1 MPSSKA
7 VKVSMNLRDLSYL
20 VALTEL
26 RNFSQAAEQCSIGQ
40 PTLSTQIK
48 KLEDYLGVD
57 LFTREKNAVDIT
69 EVCREILPIAQRI
82 LDDVQSI
89 RQIAAHASDRHRN
102 MLSLGAF
109 PSLAS
114 YALPE
119 YVFRL
124 KQHYPDLKLQLVEE
138 KTHSLMALLLDK
150 KLDAALLALPVEHA
164 GLEYRTLFEDPFTL
178 AVCADHP
185 LAHLAEVDLSMVARE
200 NLLLLDEGH
209 CLRDQALKL
218 CHPSRFVEHDF
229 RASSLE
235 TLRFMVKNGVGVTLM
250 PSVAIQAD
258 DKDIRYIDIR
268 QRPCRTIALVWIKN
282 HPRREL
288 LETLA
293 ELLAYKPLA

>member
-1 MPSSKA
+1 
-7 VKVSMNLRDLSYL
+7 MNLRDLSYL
-20 VALTEL
+20 VAVAEL
-26 RNFSQAAEQCSIGQ
+26 KNFSQAAEHCSISQ

-57 LFTREKNAVDIT
+57 LFRREKNAVETT
-69 EVCREILPIAQRI
+69 EICREILPLARRI
-82 LDDVQSI
+82 LDDARSI
-89 RQIAAHASDRHRN
+89 RQIAAHASARHRN

-114 YALPE
+114 YVLPE
-119 YVFRL
+119 YVFRI
-124 KQHYPDLKLQLVEE
+124 KQHYPDLKIQLVEE
-138 KTHSLMALLLDK
+138 KTNALVALLLDK
-150 KLDAALLALPVEHA
+150 KLDAALLALPVEQA
-164 GLEYRTLFEDPFTL
+164 NLESRTLFEDPFTL

-185 LAHLAEVDLSMVARE
+185 LAEQEEIDLNTVAKE

-218 CHPSRFVEHDF
+218 CNPSRFVEHDF

-250 PSVAIQAD
+250 PSVAVQPN
-258 DKDIRYIDIR
+258 DKDIRYISIR
-268 QRPCRTIALVWIKN
+268 QRPSRKIALVWIRN
-282 HPRREL
+282 HPRGEL

-293 ELLAYKPLA
+293 GLLAYKPLP

>member
-1 MPSSKA
+1 
-7 VKVSMNLRDLSYL
+7 MNLRDLSYL
-20 VALTEL
+20 VAVAEL

-48 KLEDYLGVD
+48 KLEDYLGVG
-57 LFTREKNAVDIT
+57 LFVREKNSVEVT
-69 EVCREILPIAQRI
+69 ETCQEILPIAKRI
-82 LDDVQSI
+82 LADVQEI
-89 RQIAAHASDRHRN
+89 RQIAIQAGNRHRN

-114 YALPE
+114 YVLPE
-119 YVFRL
+119 YIFRI

-138 KTHSLMALLLDK
+138 KTNSLIDLLLCK
-150 KLDAALLALPVEHA
+150 KLDAALLALPVEHD
-164 GLEYRTLFEDPFTL
+164 LLKSRILFEDPFTL

-185 LAHLAEVDLSMVARE
+185 LANLEEIDLNMVASE

-218 CHPSRFVEHDF
+218 CDPSRFVEQDF

-250 PSVAIQAD
+250 PSVAVQPED
-258 DKDIRYIDIR
+258 NDIRYINIS
-268 QRPCRTIALVWIKN
+268 QQPSRTIALVWHRDHTRSVI
-282 HPRREL
+282 
-288 LETLA
+288 LEALA
-293 ELLAYKPLA
+293 KLLAYKPLP

>member
-1 MPSSKA
+1 
-7 VKVSMNLRDLSYL
+7 MNLRDLSYL
-20 VALTEL
+20 VAVADL
-26 RNFSQAAEQCSIGQ
+26 RNFSQAADQCCIGQ

-57 LFTREKNAVDIT
+57 LFVREKNSVELTDA
-69 EVCREILPIAQRI
+69 CQEILPIARTI
-82 LDDVQSI
+82 LADIQSI
-89 RQIAAHASDRHRN
+89 RQIAAHAGDRHRN

-114 YALPE
+114 YVLPE
-119 YVFRL
+119 YVFRI
-124 KQHYPDLKLQLVEE
+124 KQHFPELKLQLVEE
-138 KTHSLMALLLDK
+138 KTDSLIRLLLDK
-150 KLDAALLALPVEHA
+150 KLDAALLALPVEREL
-164 GLEYRTLFEDPFTL
+164 LECRTLFEDQFTL

-185 LAHLAEVDLSMVARE
+185 LARLEEVDLNMAAKE

-218 CHPSRFVEHDF
+218 CTPSRFVEHDF

-250 PSVAIQAD
+250 PSVAVQPED
-258 DKDIRYIDIR
+258 NDIRYIAIR
-268 QRPCRTIALVWIKN
+268 QRPSRTIAMVWQRA
-282 HPRREL
+282 HPRSAI

-293 ELLAYKPLA
+293 KLLAYKPLP

>member
-1 MPSSKA
+1 
-7 VKVSMNLRDLSYL
+7 MNLRDLSYL
-20 VALTEL
+20 VAVAEL
-26 RNFSQAAEQCSIGQ
+26 KNFSQAAEHCSISQ

-57 LFTREKNAVDIT
+57 LFLREKNAVETT
-69 EVCREILPIAQRI
+69 EICREILPFARRI
-82 LDDVQSI
+82 LDDARSI
-89 RQIAAHASDRHRN
+89 RQIAAHASDRQRN

-114 YALPE
+114 YVLPE
-119 YVFRL
+119 YVFRI

-138 KTHSLMALLLDK
+138 KTNALVALLLDK
-150 KLDAALLALPVEHA
+150 KLDAALLALPVEHVS
-164 GLEYRTLFEDPFTL
+164 LESRTLFDDPFTL

-185 LAHLAEVDLSMVARE
+185 LADLEEIDLNRVAKE

-218 CHPSRFVEHDF
+218 CNPSRFVEHDF

-250 PSVAIQAD
+250 PSVAVQPD
-258 DKDIRYIDIR
+258 DQDIRYINIR
-268 QRPCRTIALVWIKN
+268 QRPSRKIALVWIRN
-282 HPRREL
+282 HTRGEL

-293 ELLAYKPLA
+293 GLLAYKPLP

>member
-1 MPSSKA
+1 
-7 VKVSMNLRDLSYL
+7 MNLRDLSYL
-20 VALTEL
+20 VAVAEL
-26 RNFSQAAEQCSIGQ
+26 KNFSQAAEHCSISQ

-57 LFTREKNAVDIT
+57 LFLREKNAVETT
-69 EVCREILPIAQRI
+69 EICREILPLARRI
-82 LDDVQSI
+82 LDDASSI
-89 RQIAAHASDRHRN
+89 RQIAAHASARHRN

-114 YALPE
+114 YVLPE
-119 YVFRL
+119 YVFRI

-138 KTHSLMALLLDK
+138 KTNALVALLLDK
-150 KLDAALLALPVEHA
+150 KLDAALLALPVEHVS
-164 GLEYRTLFEDPFTL
+164 LESRTLFDDPFTL

-185 LAHLAEVDLSMVARE
+185 LADLEEIDLNTVAKE

-218 CHPSRFVEHDF
+218 CNPSRFVEHDF

-250 PSVAIQAD
+250 PSVAVQPD
-258 DKDIRYIDIR
+258 DNDIRYINIR
-268 QRPCRTIALVWIKN
+268 QRPSRKIALVWIRN
-282 HPRREL
+282 HPRGEL

-293 ELLAYKPLA
+293 GLLAYKPLP

>member
-1 MPSSKA
+1 M
-7 VKVSMNLRDLSYL
+7 SMNLRDLSYL
-20 VALTEL
+20 VAVAEL
-26 RNFSQAAEQCSIGQ
+26 RNFSQAADRCSIGQ

-57 LFTREKNAVDIT
+57 LFVREKNNV
-69 EVCREILPIAQRI
+69 EVTDTCREILPIARRI

-89 RQIAAHASDRHRN
+89 RQIAAHAGDRHRN

-119 YVFRL
+119 YVFRI

-138 KTHSLMALLLDK
+138 KTDSLIALLLDK
-150 KLDAALLALPVEHA
+150 KLDAALLALPVEHEA
-164 GLEYRTLFEDPFTL
+164 LEYRTLFEDPFTL
-178 AVCADHP
+178 AVSADHP
-185 LAHLAEVDLSMVARE
+185 FADLEEVDLNMAAKE

-218 CHPSRFVEHDF
+218 CDPSRFIEHDF

-250 PSVAIQAD
+250 PSVAVQPED
-258 DKDIRYIDIR
+258 NDIRYINIR
-268 QRPCRTIALVWIKN
+268 QRPSRTIALVWQRI
-282 HPRREL
+282 HPRGAL

-293 ELLAYKPLA
+293 KLLAYKPLP